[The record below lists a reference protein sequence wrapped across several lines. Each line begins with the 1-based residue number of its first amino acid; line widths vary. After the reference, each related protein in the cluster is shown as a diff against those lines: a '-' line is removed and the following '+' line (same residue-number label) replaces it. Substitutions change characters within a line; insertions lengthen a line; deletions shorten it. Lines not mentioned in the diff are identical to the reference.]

1 MINILLHFILGFFFS
16 FTGSITPSML
26 NMTALKISLEKN
38 KNESYLY
45 SLGVSIVV
53 CAQAYIAI
61 ILTKYITE
69 NPSVLESLENAGII
83 IFFLLSIYF
92 FRESKRKKRIVKAS
106 KDRKGNSFLSGIFL
120 SMLNMF
126 AIPFFCGITATLEMF
141 NLMSF
146 DSFPFASFIIGST
159 IGTFSILF
167 LYGKYAINIQ
177 KKTGKLTKDI
187 SLVLSLITGFVA
199 VFILI
204 KNYFLNG

>member
-53 CAQAYIAI
+53 TAQAYIAI

-69 NPSVLESLENAGII
+69 NPSVLESLEKAGII

-92 FRESKRKKRIVKAS
+92 FRESRRKKKTVKAS
-106 KDRKGNSFLSGIFL
+106 KDRKGNSFLSGVFL

-126 AIPFFCGITATLEMF
+126 SIPFFCGITATLEVF

-146 DSFPFASFIIGST
+146 DSFPVTSFIIGST
-159 IGTFSILF
+159 IGTFCILF
-167 LYGKYAINIQ
+167 LYGKYAVNIQ